1 MTLRGSS
8 HLTPSTISHL
18 DYCLC
23 WGNSSWCVSG
33 GGWLSPSS
41 QASACD
47 VPLMVW
53 IRQDQKIQSSCPTYL
68 PTVSPPLTHTQ
79 SILTH
84 PPTLNKTG
92 RSCLLSLAYSIHLVL
107 PHVITERQLTIKA
120 GSIHGAVCDT
130 DSCKEITDV
139 HMHILLV
146 YNVEEIHFTSFLAN
160 FCLHFLHSFSQVTY
174 TDRVCF
180 SFLLGSKQF
189 DDCILLG
196 LVNVLALPPHIKKDS
211 WRTQVFLSH
220 CLSST
225 LSFNSN
231 GSVTLE

>member
-1 MTLRGSS
+1 MSLRGSS
-8 HLTPSTISHL
+8 HLTPSTNSHL

-33 GGWLSPSS
+33 GGWLSQSS
-41 QASACD
+41 QASVCD

-107 PHVITERQLTIKA
+107 PHVITDRQLTIKA

-146 YNVEEIHFTSFLAN
+146 YNVEEIHFTSFLAA
-160 FCLHFLHSFSQVTY
+160 FSTLIFTGHIYRQGFKTIK
-174 TDRVCF
+174 TT
-180 SFLLGSKQF
+180 SKQF

-196 LVNVLALPPHIKKDS
+196 LVNVLALPPHVKKDS

>member
-8 HLTPSTISHL
+8 HLTPSTTSHL

-33 GGWLSPSS
+33 GGWLSLSS

-120 GSIHGAVCDT
+120 GSIRGAVCDT

-146 YNVEEIHFTSFLAN
+146 YNVEEIHFTSFLAA
-160 FCLHFLHSFSQVTY
+160 F
-174 TDRVCF
+174 
-180 SFLLGSKQF
+180 
-189 DDCILLG
+189 
-196 LVNVLALPPHIKKDS
+196 
-211 WRTQVFLSH
+211 
-220 CLSST
+220 ST
-225 LSFNSN
+225 LIFTGHIYRQGLLFFLVGVKTIWWLYFAWVSKCAC
-231 GSVTLE
+231 VTPSRQKGQLKDTGLFVSLPFFHSQLQQ